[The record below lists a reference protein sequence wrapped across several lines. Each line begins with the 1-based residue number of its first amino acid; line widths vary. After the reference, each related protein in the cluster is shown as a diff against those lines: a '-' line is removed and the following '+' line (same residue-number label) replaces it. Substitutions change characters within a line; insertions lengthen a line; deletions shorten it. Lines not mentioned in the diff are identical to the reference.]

1 MGAVGSGAGRARNIL
16 VINGENADEVVL
28 RLFSAALASRVDG
41 VVLAPTT
48 REIYGRHVRM
58 FLEWLGDNSRN
69 NEQPTHREAFV
80 DETGRASAVTRYT
93 TEMKVHRNKADA
105 TVRGMLRSVDLF
117 YLWLGFEKKRL
128 ESRAAAPPTAPVTL
142 DPRER
147 SLIWRSAAARS
158 ERDAALA
165 ALILDI
171 RPTTAQVAAY
181 RCADVQLDP
190 GRDTG
195 TIAGLGNDGH
205 PRQNTLR
212 PETVVALRHWL
223 DKRARLTNRHQTDA
237 LFLNL
242 TKVGGPLTERGVNFV
257 INQIG
262 MQAGLSVS
270 SRTLRNTALSECQEA
285 ADTPEHTLEADAAP
299 VEGLAAQDTPPA
311 LPPRRRHWR
320 PDRPSLHADGTPS
333 VEAPAAGL
341 GHSIADRP
349 GRDDSADPHGQLGLE
364 FG

>member
-1 MGAVGSGAGRARNIL
+1 MSAAGNGAMRARDNL
-16 VINGENADEVVL
+16 VVNGENADKVVL
-28 RLFSAALASRVDG
+28 RAFSAALTGGVDG

-69 NEQPTHREAFV
+69 NEQPTHREAFA
-80 DETGRASAVTRYT
+80 DEDGRASAMTRYT
-93 TEMKVHRNKADA
+93 AEVKIRRSKADA

-117 YLWLGFEKKRL
+117 YFWLGFEKKRL
-128 ESRAAAPPTAPVTL
+128 ESRAAGTAAAPVTL

-147 SLIWRSAAARS
+147 SLVRRSAAARS

-190 GRDTG
+190 GWDTG
-195 TIAGLGNDGH
+195 VITSLGDDGRPREH
-205 PRQNTLR
+205 PLR

-223 DKRARLTNRHQTDA
+223 ERRAGLPTRHRSDA

-242 TKVGGPLTERGVNFV
+242 TKAGGPLTERGVNFV

-262 MQAGLSVS
+262 MQAGLTIS
-270 SRTLRNTALSECQEA
+270 SRTLRNSAPAESA
-285 ADTPEHTLEADAAP
+285 RDADAPEALGTVTTPADGQAP
-299 VEGLAAQDTPPA
+299 QDAPPA
-311 LPPRRRHWR
+311 PPLRRRHWR
-320 PDRPSLHADGTPS
+320 PDRPSPEADSTVSLETP
-333 VEAPAAGL
+333 ANAGQV
-341 GHSIADRP
+341 R
-349 GRDDSADPHGQLGLE
+349 
-364 FG
+364 